1 MGESLENQF
10 RKIAPHSFYS
20 GFKHS
25 VVLEDTILCYPTGK
39 VLHDDRYLTINFD
52 LLLTLFSIIIYRNKI
67 LRGVKPSSH
76 DVFRTEIISVL
87 YLF

>member
-1 MGESLENQF
+1 MGESLKNQF
-10 RKIAPHSFYS
+10 RKITAHCFHS
-20 GFKHS
+20 GLKHT
-25 VVLEDTILCYPTGK
+25 VVFGYIIFCYPTGK
-39 VLHDDRYLTINFD
+39 VFHDDRYLTINFD

-76 DVFRTEIISVL
+76 DVFQTKIISVL